1 MNHYRKD
8 EYEQEIDLVSLCW
21 RILEH
26 WKSILILALFC
37 GILGCFGKYAQD
49 IYSLNSLKDDSISVD
64 KKIESIFEINPTE
77 RFSVEQLVQLRQDC
91 EFSQKQLE
99 ASIFMKLDAA
109 DARKMRIVYMLSS
122 RDKLILQEVRKVYT
136 ENLPGEE
143 LAEQLHKEVDN
154 TYSVEQWEGLLRDSM
169 VLHNRSIIEL
179 SDKNKEDDL
188 MAATLKANQDDFY
201 SYIVTF
207 AVYLLPDMDEQAVA
221 DCVDTWFQH
230 KKNSNPSASELTLK
244 QIDCVVEWED
254 EALLRDYQ
262 QTKMSS
268 VNNAIADVIG
278 KEEALSEAQETYYEL
293 IKDSN
298 SVDKEKKTLVEKAVA
313 EKRSQISIKYLI
325 MGLFGGLVV
334 SCGFWGLRYIFSNRL
349 LDAEEMQ
356 NRFGG
361 ILFGFLEQKSLRNHK
376 REIVPK
382 DQQLEA
388 IAVRIELYCKQK
400 GIEKIGLIGSST
412 ELLHGEEVKK
422 IKDFLSALG
431 VDVQVIGNVY
441 LDVEALKKG
450 IDVGKAIVVEGTGVS
465 IYGEMEN
472 LIQKS
477 IEYNIELLG
486 SVVL

>member
-1 MNHYRKD
+1 M
-8 EYEQEIDLVSLCW
+8 
-21 RILEH
+21 
-26 WKSILILALFC
+26 
-37 GILGCFGKYAQD
+37 
-49 IYSLNSLKDDSISVD
+49 DD
-64 KKIESIFEINPTE
+64 T
-77 RFSVEQLVQLRQDC
+77 
-91 EFSQKQLE
+91 
-99 ASIFMKLDAA
+99 
-109 DARKMRIVYMLSS
+109 
-122 RDKLILQEVRKVYT
+122 YT
-136 ENLPGEE
+136 
-143 LAEQLHKEVDN
+143 
-154 TYSVEQWEGLLRDSM
+154 VEQWKGLLRDSI
-169 VLHNRSIIEL
+169 VLHNRSIVEL
-179 SDKNKEDDL
+179 SDKNQEDNL
-188 MAATLKANQDDFY
+188 MAATLKTNQDDFY

-221 DCVDTWFQH
+221 DCVDTWFQN

-262 QTKMSS
+262 QMKMSS

-313 EKRSQISIKYLI
+313 EKRSQISIKYLL